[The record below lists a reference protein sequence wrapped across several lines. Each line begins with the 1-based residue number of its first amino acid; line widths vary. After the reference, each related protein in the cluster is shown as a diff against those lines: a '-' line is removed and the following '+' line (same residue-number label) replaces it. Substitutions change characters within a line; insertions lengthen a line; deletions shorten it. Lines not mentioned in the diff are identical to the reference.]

1 MAGGVLSLTT
11 TERLQVAVLPQ
22 SSVAVQVRVAVYV
35 PAHEPGV
42 ELSKC
47 VIVTLASHMSMAVA
61 SNHCGVFGHSTIGLI
76 GS

>member
-11 TERLQVAVLPQ
+11 IERLQVEVLPQ
-22 SSVAVQVRVAVYV
+22 SSVAVHVRVTVYV

-42 ELSKC
+42 DPSICEMS
-47 VIVTLASHMSMAVA
+47 TFASHASLAVA
-61 SNHCGVFGHSTIGLI
+61 SNHKGVFGHSTGLI